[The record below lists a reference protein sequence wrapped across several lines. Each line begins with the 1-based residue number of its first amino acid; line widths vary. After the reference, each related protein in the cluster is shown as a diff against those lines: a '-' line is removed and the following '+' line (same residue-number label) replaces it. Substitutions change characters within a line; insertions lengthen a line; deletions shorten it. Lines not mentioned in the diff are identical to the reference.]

1 MTTEEKCPHCGAR
14 LKEWW
19 HTLSPGLVRTLI
31 KVVTAVKK
39 SGENDFHLQV
49 NGEMNN
55 NEFSNFP
62 KLRVHGLVARVTDG
76 NGNVSAAHWLLT
88 SKAGKFLRGEISI
101 PKKVKTFRGKVVGHS
116 EELVHISDYRG
127 KVSWFENEFDFEI
140 HDNKLQPLNKNHEKQ
155 KTPLPSMHPGNIT
168 IPSSTPEPA
177 PKGLW

>member
-1 MTTEEKCPHCGAR
+1 MTPEKKCEHCGAR

-31 KVVTAVKK
+31 KVVEAVKK

-62 KLRVHGLVARVTDG
+62 KLRVHGLVARVTNDKG
-76 NGNVSAAHWLLT
+76 IAAAHWLLT
-88 SKAGKFLRGEISI
+88 SKAGKFLRGEIHI

-116 EELVHISDYRG
+116 EELTHISEYRNQVG
-127 KVSWFENEFDFEI
+127 WFEQDFDFEI
-140 HDNKLQPLNKNHEKQ
+140 HENKIQSLNKNHEKSNTQ
-155 KTPLPSMHPGNIT
+155 NQHTSVDSGRLF
-168 IPSSTPEPA
+168 
-177 PKGLW
+177 